1 MNSEKRKCN
10 LLLKPDLRKRIN
22 QTTLKTYSEKADLSE
37 VYKKNKQ
44 PQQIKKIKKTTVSN
58 GPFSS

>member
-1 MNSEKRKCN
+1 MNSEKRKYN

-37 VYKKNKQ
+37 VYTK
-44 PQQIKKIKKTTVSN
+44 PSN
-58 GPFSS
+58 HKCYHSKSK